1 MKKIARICAAF
12 ALAMTMLFSTA
23 FAAADG
29 GVDWTENKVT
39 AIGTGVAPSNAL
51 NAAQA
56 RMLARRAAIVDG
68 YRNLA
73 ETVKG
78 VNIDGTTTIE
88 MNMVASDTVTSKVT
102 AFIQGARIV
111 SERATADGGYEV
123 TLEVPMFGVSNSLA
137 SAVLQKPATKEA
149 FPVVSGSAVTG
160 TAASDPT
167 AYASATVQREG
178 NYTGLIVD
186 CRGLGLQAV
195 MSPVIKNASLQPIY
209 GYKNLDYDVVVAKGM
224 AGYATDMSKA
234 SRAGARPLVVKAVRL
249 DGHNANPVLS
259 NADADKV
266 LVENAATHFLDQTN
280 VVFLR

>member
-78 VNIDGTTTIE
+78 VNIDGETTIE
-88 MNMVASDTVTSKVT
+88 MNMVTNDTVTSKVT

-137 SAVLQKPATKEA
+137 GAVMQKPAEKEA
-149 FPVVSGSAVTG
+149 FPAVSSLAGSL
-160 TAASDPT
+160 ASDPT
-167 AYASATVQREG
+167 AYASATVQKEG

-186 CRGLGLQAV
+186 CRGLGLQPV

-209 GYKNLDYDVVVAKGM
+209 GYKNLDYDLVVAKGM

-234 SRAGARPLVVKAVRL
+234 SRAGARPLVVKPVRL

>member
-12 ALAMTMLFSTA
+12 TLAMTMLFSTA

-78 VNIDGTTTIE
+78 VNIDGETTIE
-88 MNMVASDTVTSKVT
+88 MNMVTNDTVTSKVT

-137 SAVLQKPATKEA
+137 GAVMQKPAEKEA
-149 FPVVSGSAVTG
+149 FPAVSSLAGSL
-160 TAASDPT
+160 ASDPT
-167 AYASATVQREG
+167 AYASATVQKEG

-186 CRGLGLQAV
+186 CRGLGLQPV

>member
-12 ALAMTMLFSTA
+12 TLAMTMLFSTA

-78 VNIDGTTTIE
+78 VNIDGETTIE
-88 MNMVASDTVTSKVT
+88 MNMVTNDTVTSKVT

-137 SAVLQKPATKEA
+137 GAVMQKPAEKEA
-149 FPVVSGSAVTG
+149 FPAVSSLAGSL
-160 TAASDPT
+160 ASDPT
-167 AYASATVQREG
+167 AYASATVQKEG

-186 CRGLGLQAV
+186 CRGLGLQPV

-209 GYKNLDYDVVVAKGM
+209 GYKNLDYDLVVAKGM

-234 SRAGARPLVVKAVRL
+234 SRAGARPLVVKPVRL

>member
-12 ALAMTMLFSTA
+12 TLAMTMLFSTA

-78 VNIDGTTTIE
+78 VNIDGETTIE
-88 MNMVASDTVTSKVT
+88 MNMVTNDTVTSKVT

-137 SAVLQKPATKEA
+137 GAVMQKPAEKEA
-149 FPVVSGSAVTG
+149 FPAVSSLAGSL
-160 TAASDPT
+160 ASDPT
-167 AYASATVQREG
+167 AYASATVQKEG

-186 CRGLGLQAV
+186 CRGLGLQPV

-209 GYKNLDYDVVVAKGM
+209 GYKNLDYDLVVAKGM

-234 SRAGARPLVVKAVRL
+234 SRAGARPLVVKPVRL

-266 LVENAATHFLDQTN
+266 LVANAATHFLDQTN

>member
-78 VNIDGTTTIE
+78 VNIDGETTIE
-88 MNMVASDTVTSKVT
+88 MNMVTNDTVTSKVT

-137 SAVLQKPATKEA
+137 GAVMQKPAEKEA
-149 FPVVSGSAVTG
+149 FPAVSSLAGSL
-160 TAASDPT
+160 ASDPT
-167 AYASATVQREG
+167 AYASATVQKEG

-186 CRGLGLQAV
+186 CRGLGLQPV

-234 SRAGARPLVVKAVRL
+234 SRAGARPLIVKAVRL

>member
-12 ALAMTMLFSTA
+12 TLAMTMLFSTA

-78 VNIDGTTTIE
+78 VNIDGETTIE
-88 MNMVASDTVTSKVT
+88 MNMVTNDTVTSKVT

-137 SAVLQKPATKEA
+137 GAVMQKPAEKEA
-149 FPVVSGSAVTG
+149 FPAVSSLAGSL
-160 TAASDPT
+160 ASDPT
-167 AYASATVQREG
+167 AYASATVQKEG

-186 CRGLGLQAV
+186 CRGLGLQPV

-209 GYKNLDYDVVVAKGM
+209 GYKNLDYDLVVAKGM
-224 AGYATDMSKA
+224 AGYATDLSKA

>member
-12 ALAMTMLFSTA
+12 TLAMTMLFSTA

-78 VNIDGTTTIE
+78 VNIDGETTIE
-88 MNMVASDTVTSKVT
+88 MNMVTNDTVTSKVT

-137 SAVLQKPATKEA
+137 GAVMQKPAEKEA
-149 FPVVSGSAVTG
+149 FPAVSSLAGSL
-160 TAASDPT
+160 ASDPT
-167 AYASATVQREG
+167 AYASATVQKEG

-186 CRGLGLQAV
+186 CRGLGLQPV

-234 SRAGARPLVVKAVRL
+234 SRAGARPLVVKPVRL

>member
-78 VNIDGTTTIE
+78 INIDGTTTIE

-137 SAVLQKPATKEA
+137 GAVMQKPAEKEA
-149 FPVVSGSAVTG
+149 FPAVSSLAGSL
-160 TAASDPT
+160 ASDPT
-167 AYASATVQREG
+167 AYASATVQKEG

-186 CRGLGLQAV
+186 CRGLGLQPV

-209 GYKNLDYDVVVAKGM
+209 GYKNLDYDLVVAKGM
-224 AGYATDMSKA
+224 AGYVTDLSKA

>member
-12 ALAMTMLFSTA
+12 TLAMTMLFSTA

-78 VNIDGTTTIE
+78 VNIDGETTIE
-88 MNMVASDTVTSKVT
+88 MNMVTNDTVTSKVT

-137 SAVLQKPATKEA
+137 GAVMQKPAEKEA
-149 FPVVSGSAVTG
+149 FPAVSSLAGSL
-160 TAASDPT
+160 ASDPT
-167 AYASATVQREG
+167 AYASATVQKEG

-186 CRGLGLQAV
+186 CRGLGLQPV

-209 GYKNLDYDVVVAKGM
+209 GYKNLDYDLVVAKGM